1 MSSSVKPIG
10 SDYDT
15 SQFCGNNMASVGS
28 LSSIEIGDNTV
39 YFKDNI
45 VNTHIRIN
53 SHNLSRVKYLNLR
66 NSTISDIET

>member
-1 MSSSVKPIG
+1 
-10 SDYDT
+10 
-15 SQFCGNNMASVGS
+15 MASVGS